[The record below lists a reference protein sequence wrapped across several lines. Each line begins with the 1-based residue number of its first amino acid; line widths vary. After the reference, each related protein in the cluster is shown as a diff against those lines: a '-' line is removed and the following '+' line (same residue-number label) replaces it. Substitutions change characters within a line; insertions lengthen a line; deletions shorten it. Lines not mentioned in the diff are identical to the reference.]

1 MKNHLLA
8 LLLIAAGLAGTAQTQ
23 PMKFMGVNLNCTM
36 TTFMSKMKGKGF
48 TQDPNS
54 HDNVIYMKGVFAGER
69 VRIEVHNA
77 PKTKLISSVLVRF
90 NHSTSY
96 SYDILKKKLQV
107 KYGTDFTEVKNLKE
121 EDIFVKYTTNYT
133 IWNVNKDTVT
143 GNSNQIVLS
152 QCSYRSTSPLVI
164 SYIDFR
170 NSRQDRE
177 EIDSDF

>member
-1 MKNHLLA
+1 MKRLLLA
-8 LLLIAAGLAGTAQTQ
+8 LLLFSAALSCAAQTQ

-36 TTFMSKMKGKGF
+36 TTFVSKMKGKGF
-48 TQDPNS
+48 SQDPNS
-54 HDNVIYMKGVFAGER
+54 RDNIIYMKGMFAGER
-69 VRIEVHNA
+69 VRLEVHNA
-77 PKTKLISSVLVRF
+77 PKTKLIASVLVRF

-121 EDIFVKYTTNYT
+121 EEVFVNYTTDYT
-133 IWNVNKDTVT
+133 LWNVNKDTVT
-143 GNSNQIVLS
+143 GNCNQVVLS
-152 QCSYRSTSPLVI
+152 KCSYRSTSPLVI
-164 SYIDFR
+164 SYIDYR